1 MRIVGRPSTY
11 GGRAGFEAEKER
23 ERGGGRGRDESS
35 SEDDSEESAAER
47 EVKVAGAVGE
57 VESRTSVWPVLRW
70 RRSAIGA
77 KREVEELAAALLL
90 PSASPA
96 ELLLSSPS
104 SLMLSPK
111 DSRFLCPRL
120 RPLP

>member
-1 MRIVGRPSTY
+1 M
-11 GGRAGFEAEKER
+11 EDEKER
-23 ERGGGRGRDESS
+23 ERGGGRGMEDSS
-35 SEDDSEESAAER
+35 SEDSEEESAAER
-47 EVKVAGAVGE
+47 EVKVEGAVGE
-57 VESRTSVWPVLRW
+57 AEARTSVWPVLRW
-70 RRSAIGA
+70 RRSGRGL

-104 SLMLSPK
+104 SLTLSPR

>member
-1 MRIVGRPSTY
+1 MRAR
-11 GGRAGFEAEKER
+11 
-23 ERGGGRGRDESS
+23 GRGRGREESS
-35 SEDDSEESAAER
+35 SEEDSEAESAAER
-47 EVKVAGAVGE
+47 EVKFEGTVGE

-70 RRSAIGA
+70 RRSGRGA
-77 KREVEELAAALLL
+77 NREVEELAAALLL
-90 PSASPA
+90 LASASPA

-104 SLMLSPK
+104 SLMLSPR